1 MSSHTPLNNAIL
13 QSSIDFNNQTV
24 ANAAGLSRYTIHNY
38 GATNV
43 VLSENDLNAVCI
55 FSGNRHIDL
64 PSGLSAAMGAEIILY
79 STDGF
84 IRLDPDVGTTVYRER
99 GLFSLGAGIALKLIN
114 AGTNEWILSGANFN
128 SSAYAYTDCCSA
140 SETVYQLRMTDTFD
154 YTINTYTDPELLI
167 PFNGTVITTSGDPPA
182 SYYYNVI
189 NGVSSEIFGCDAE
202 EYTTEYTLYNGAA
215 TPTTVYSVSGIDV
228 TSAPS
233 IYGHKFFTV
242 APGGFVSSCTETN
255 QLASGASATYYGS
268 TAGIPGS
275 PLVFLN
281 GYLIATSV

>member
-1 MSSHTPLNNAIL
+1 MPSSTPLNNAIL

-24 ANAAGLSRYTIHNY
+24 ANAAGLSRYAINNY

-43 VLSENDLNAVCI
+43 VLSNADLDAVCI

-64 PSGLSAAMGAEIILY
+64 PPGLSAATGAEIILY
-79 STDGF
+79 STNGF
-84 IRLDPDVGTTVYRER
+84 IRIDPDPSVTVYRER

-114 AGTNEWILSGANFN
+114 AGSDTWLLSVANFN
-128 SSAYAYTDCCSA
+128 SSAYQYTDCCYA
-140 SETVYQLRMTDTFD
+140 NPTVYQLRISDTFD
-154 YTINTYTDPELLI
+154 YNIPTYADADLTI
-167 PFNGTVITTSGDPPA
+167 PFNGTVIIESGDPPA
-182 SYYYNVI
+182 YYYYATV
-189 NGVSSEIFGCDAE
+189 NGVSSEIFGCASLD
-202 EYTTEYTLYNGAA
+202 YTTAYTLYDGAS
-215 TPTTVYSVSGIDV
+215 TPLTVYSVSGIDV
-228 TSAPS
+228 NSANS

-242 APGGFVSSCTETN
+242 APGWEVPSCTETD
-255 QLASGASATYYGS
+255 QLAPGASAVYYGS